1 MDRGTRRWVLAGAA
15 LAVVVIVTA
24 GVLVLVS
31 ESSTGTAQRGGAG
44 AGEVALDYLDAVA
57 RRDVRAAAALTD
69 DPRAAE
75 SALSGALAGLGATA
89 VRTVAEPPHGADGE
103 REAARTF
110 TITWTLGRDRVWT
123 YDNTVTVLRGDEGW
137 RVRWTPASLHPR
149 LGEGQTLQLRT
160 VDGTPAVLARDGERL
175 LEWRSGEV
183 EPAAGAGGPPMLLP
197 ALDRYATERLDPG
210 WSVVRVG
217 ADGWDIDTL
226 TSTPDRESGPLE
238 STVSVPVQRAAQQ
251 AVDGVEG
258 TALLVAIQPSSGDI
272 LAVAQNARAG
282 AAPDALTGLYAPGS
296 TFKIA
301 TATAVLT
308 HGTASPETV
317 LPCPA
322 TARIGTRTIPNDDRF
337 DLGDVPL
344 HTAFAHSCNTTFAR
358 LAADLP
364 ADALADAATRLG
376 LNADFVIPGLTTEAG
391 TVEPAADPVQRLEDG
406 IGQGKVQASPFGVAL
421 MAATV
426 AEGTPVTPRLWDE
439 VDTTV
444 RAGYDAPSGPVLDA
458 VRAMMRQTV
467 TSGTATALAPLGEVH
482 GKTGTAQLPERTE
495 AHGWFA
501 GYRGDVAFA
510 VLAQRAGSSQPAVAA
525 ATAFLRGLPA

>member
-1 MDRGTRRWVLAGAA
+1 
-15 LAVVVIVTA
+15 
-24 GVLVLVS
+24 
-31 ESSTGTAQRGGAG
+31 
-44 AGEVALDYLDAVA
+44 
-57 RRDVRAAAALTD
+57 
-69 DPRAAE
+69 
-75 SALSGALAGLGATA
+75 
-89 VRTVAEPPHGADGE
+89 
-103 REAARTF
+103 
-110 TITWTLGRDRVWT
+110 
-123 YDNTVTVLRGDEGW
+123 
-137 RVRWTPASLHPR
+137 
-149 LGEGQTLQLRT
+149 
-160 VDGTPAVLARDGERL
+160 
-175 LEWRSGEV
+175 
-183 EPAAGAGGPPMLLP
+183 MLLP

-426 AEGTPVTPRLWDE
+426 AEGTPVTRGCGTRSTPR
-439 VDTTV
+439 
-444 RAGYDAPSGPVLDA
+444 SGP
-458 VRAMMRQTV
+458 
-467 TSGTATALAPLGEVH
+467 GTTRPPARCSTPCAP
-482 GKTGTAQLPERTE
+482 
-495 AHGWFA
+495 
-501 GYRGDVAFA
+501 
-510 VLAQRAGSSQPAVAA
+510 
-525 ATAFLRGLPA
+525 